1 MRRQRWLLGVL
12 GLLVAGASSSS
23 ASVIGYWRFD
33 NDGGAAGSNINTAL
47 DSSGNGLN
55 ANRIGNAGGTLK
67 YLSSSLPGVAIY
79 DPLSGTS
86 YANTMAAQ
94 VVNRTLRVPNNSLLS
109 PTSPDTSFT
118 FEFFL
123 RIITEP
129 GGYNSFARR
138 VENGPNSPDNS
149 ASHDIRRWQV
159 DFSHGKT
166 KGSFGKIRSRWDTP
180 QPGGDWN
187 NVSFGDY
194 VYVDTDS
201 GSGNPNDYT
210 GATGDVA
217 DEGDGIND
225 LVEWHHVAL
234 VWDASSSQ
242 FTIYKDYQA
251 GTTKTLN
258 GTFVHPDTALDIVL
272 GSGFE
277 YYIDEIRYTAGA
289 LSSSQFLR
297 AVPEPSSY
305 ATMAGLFGVA
315 LLVVRRRRRNR
326 P

>member
-1 MRRQRWLLGVL
+1 MSEVNSLTANR
-12 GLLVAGASSSS
+12 A
-23 ASVIGYWRFD
+23 
-33 NDGGAAGSNINTAL
+33 GGAGGDLTY
-47 DSSGNGLN
+47 LN
-55 ANRIGNAGGTLK
+55 
-67 YLSSSLPGVAIY
+67 SSLPGPAIY
-79 DPLSGTS
+79 DPVAGTQ
-86 YANTMAAQ
+86 YANTMAAR
-94 VVNRTLRVPNNSLLS
+94 VVNRRLRVANNTLLN

-123 RIITEP
+123 RIIEEP
-129 GGYNSFARR
+129 TGYNSFSQR
-138 VENGPNSPDNS
+138 VKDGAAVEPDEAGN
-149 ASHDIRRWQV
+149 HDIRRWQV
-159 DFSHGKT
+159 DFSHGKN
-166 KGSFGKIRSRWDTP
+166 KNGFGKIRSRWDTP

-187 NVSFGDY
+187 NVSTGDY

-201 GSGNPNDYT
+201 GSGDPNDYT

-234 VWDASSSQ
+234 VWNAASKQ
-242 FTIYKDYQA
+242 FTIYEDYEA

-258 GTFVHPDTALDIVL
+258 GTFVHPDQYLDIAL

-277 YYIDEIRYTAGA
+277 YYIDEIRYSSGA
-289 LSSSQFLR
+289 LSSNQFLR

-305 ATMAGLFGVA
+305 LTMGGLFGVA